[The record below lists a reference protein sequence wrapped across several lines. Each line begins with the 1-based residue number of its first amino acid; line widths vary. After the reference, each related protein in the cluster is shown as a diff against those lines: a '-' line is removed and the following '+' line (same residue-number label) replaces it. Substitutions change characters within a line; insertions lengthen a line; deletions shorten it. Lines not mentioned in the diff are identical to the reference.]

1 MNKHDAEQLISQL
14 EGSYFSSDE
23 KEEMKRFYLSSFV
36 TDEMALKSNQWTRIC
51 EFGCPVMVWQEGL
64 LTEEQAKETTGWPH
78 CSSLIVAH
86 FVNNTLTFQF
96 EIK

>member
-23 KEEMKRFYLSSFV
+23 KEEMKSFYLSSFV

-64 LTEEQAKETTGWPH
+64 LTEEQAKETSVISPT
-78 CSSLIVAH
+78 VKF
-86 FVNNTLTFQF
+86 FVEFARELSDGD
-96 EIK
+96 K